1 MPQERIGCLGA
12 LLNLFRIPPELSQSI
27 RIAPSKQPS
36 YRLRDDFLSTAELSF
51 YRTLKLTLKDEAVI
65 CPKIGLGEIF
75 FVPRREGAQ
84 AQRNRIDR
92 KHIDFLLCD
101 PHTMQ
106 PLLAIELDD
115 STHRRPDRMERDR
128 FVDAV
133 FEQVGLPLLRVAAR
147 KGYEP
152 GELLELVR
160 PYLDLREVS
169 VPAVEAVTNRKGKPI
184 CRKCGVEMVERMASR
199 GARAGEKFWG
209 CVNYPRCRE
218 VGY

>member
-1 MPQERIGCLGA
+1 
-12 LLNLFRIPPELSQSI
+12 
-27 RIAPSKQPS
+27 
-36 YRLRDDFLSTAELSF
+36 
-51 YRTLKLTLKDEAVI
+51 
-65 CPKIGLGEIF
+65 
-75 FVPRREGAQ
+75 
-84 AQRNRIDR
+84 
-92 KHIDFLLCD
+92 
-101 PHTMQ
+101 
-106 PLLAIELDD
+106 
-115 STHRRPDRMERDR
+115 
-128 FVDAV
+128 
-133 FEQVGLPLLRVAAR
+133 LRVAAR

-160 PYLDLREVS
+160 PYLNLREVS